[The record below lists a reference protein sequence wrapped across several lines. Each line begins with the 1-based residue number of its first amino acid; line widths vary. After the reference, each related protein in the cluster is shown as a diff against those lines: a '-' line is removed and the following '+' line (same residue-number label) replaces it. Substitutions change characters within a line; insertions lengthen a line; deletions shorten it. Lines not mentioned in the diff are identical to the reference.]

1 MNIEFILICTAAF
14 SLSITYINT
23 SFAFSVRAIGALA
36 SINAKSSNLSQ
47 ALLIINS
54 FFIAITLSIIG
65 YLLDIGIEIIKL
77 NFLFILTLIIILF
90 GHLLML
96 LKFNFFQMFIEF
108 LIKKY
113 FKEKLKTSKIE
124 YSLLT
129 NKHINTIIFIAWTSY
144 LVGFIF
150 PSFLASYFNEYR
162 TTLFQLSF
170 VFNSLGTFL
179 TILIIEKKASILADQ
194 ISIDINRRSKIMEY
208 LGLVL
213 LNRAY
218 SSIFVLIGLVFINF
232 YNLYL

>member
-1 MNIEFILICTAAF
+1 MNLEFILIGVAAI

-23 SFAFSVRAIGALA
+23 SFAFSVRVIGAVG

-54 FFIAITLSIIG
+54 FFIAIALSIIG
-65 YLLDIGIEIIKL
+65 YLLDIGTKPIKL
-77 NFLFILTLIIILF
+77 NFLFILSLIIILT

-96 LKFNFFQMFIEF
+96 LKFNLFQRLIEF

-113 FKEKLKTSKIE
+113 FKENLYKPKLEYNLISK
-124 YSLLT
+124 
-129 NKHINTIIFIAWTSY
+129 NKINFIIFIAWTSY
-144 LVGFIF
+144 LIGFIF
-150 PSFLASYFNEYR
+150 PAFLASYFNEYR

-194 ISIDINRRSKIMEY
+194 IPINTHSQSKIMEY

-213 LNRAY
+213 SNRAY
-218 SSIFVLIGLVFINF
+218 ASVLVLLVLMFINF

>member
-1 MNIEFILICTAAF
+1 MSLEFILICIAAF

-23 SFAFSVRAIGALA
+23 SFAFSIRAIGAVG
-36 SINAKSSNLSQ
+36 SIIAKSSNLSQ

-65 YLLDIGIEIIKL
+65 YLLDIGTKPIKL
-77 NFLFILTLIIILF
+77 TFLFILSLIIILI

-96 LKFNFFQMFIEF
+96 LKFNLFQVFIKF

-113 FKEKLKTSKIE
+113 FKENLQVSKLKFNFFS
-124 YSLLT
+124 
-129 NKHINTIIFIAWTSY
+129 NKNIDVIIFIAWTSY
-144 LVGFIF
+144 LIGFIF
-150 PSFLASYFNEYR
+150 PTFLASYFNEYR

-179 TILIIEKKASILADQ
+179 TILIIEKNASILADQ
-194 ISIDINRRSKIMEY
+194 ISQKTNSQLKIMEY
-208 LGLVL
+208 LGVVL
-213 LNRAY
+213 LNRVY
-218 SSIFVLIGLVFINF
+218 SSILVLISLFFINF